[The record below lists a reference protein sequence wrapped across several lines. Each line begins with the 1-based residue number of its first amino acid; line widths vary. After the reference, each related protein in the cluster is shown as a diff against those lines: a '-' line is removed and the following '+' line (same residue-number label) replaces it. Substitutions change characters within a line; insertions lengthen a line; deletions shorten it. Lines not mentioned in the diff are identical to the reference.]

1 MFCPIVLLNTLGKLI
16 EKVIAERIQFMVV
29 NNNFIHP
36 RQLGRL
42 KFKSTINAGVALT
55 HIVRSGWAKD
65 KTTSTLA
72 FNISQFFPSLN
83 HHLLMSILNKAGLE
97 PKVATFFANYLV
109 QRKTNYVW
117 NNLQSPE
124 FEVNIGVGQRS
135 ALFPIL
141 SALYLTLFL
150 HILKKCLK
158 NLNIPISMLS
168 FIDDRLIIAQNRSI
182 FSSNSQ
188 LFCSHNVLLNL
199 LTDFGLV
206 IEHGKTEVFHF
217 NRSHGVFN
225 PPPLDL
231 SLLGSPI
238 LCPKDSWKYLEFFFD
253 RKLTFH
259 QHIDFYSNKAMSTVK
274 CMKLLGNSSCRI
286 SPIQK

>member
-1 MFCPIVLLNTLGKLI
+1 
-16 EKVIAERIQFMVV
+16 
-29 NNNFIHP
+29 
-36 RQLGRL
+36 L
-42 KFKSTINAGVALT
+42 KFKSTTDAGVALT
-55 HIVRSGWAKD
+55 HIVRSRWAKD

-72 FNISQFFPSLN
+72 FDISQFFLSLN

-97 PKVATFFANYLV
+97 PKVVTFFANYLV
-109 QRKTNYVW
+109 QKKTNYVW

-124 FEVNIGVGQRS
+124 FKVNVGVGQRS
-135 ALFPIL
+135 ALSSIL
-141 SALYLTLFL
+141 SALYLTPFL

-168 FIDDRLIIAQNRSI
+168 FIDDGLIIAQNRSI

-188 LFCSHNVLLNL
+188 LFCSHNVLSNL
-199 LTDFGLV
+199 LTDFDLV

-217 NRSHGVFN
+217 NRSHGAFN
-225 PPPLDL
+225 SPSLNL
-231 SLLGSPI
+231 SPLGSPI
-238 LCPKDSWKYLEFFFD
+238 LCSKDFWKYLRFFFD

-274 CMKLLGNSSCRI
+274 CMKLVSSSGSTTRPLCCTI
-286 SPIQK
+286 